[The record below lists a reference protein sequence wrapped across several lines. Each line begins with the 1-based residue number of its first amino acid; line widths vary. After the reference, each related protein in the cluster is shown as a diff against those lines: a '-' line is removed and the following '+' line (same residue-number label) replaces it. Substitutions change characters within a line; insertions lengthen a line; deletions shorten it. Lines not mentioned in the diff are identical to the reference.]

1 MRSLRALW
9 LGYCLAV
16 VCPAVAEPAVAVQQ
30 QMLEAR
36 GLSATELARLA
47 EQLGGEAA
55 AQREAAFHALSE
67 LHAES
72 LPGIA
77 QRLRALKKNRP
88 DAEAEKAAL
97 VAFRHA
103 AGSRRADDT
112 LDIAP
117 GVLAVLGEQR
127 DATTLAMAEPLLYL
141 RSLERMQSREAG
153 LVMAELLVLD
163 EPGVWDA
170 ELRLARERVGLPL
183 LPALLELRSHSDAN
197 VRVFA
202 QAGVHAL
209 GMQEPSAATKLSD
222 PHLVAEVVRAYV
234 QPLDFAAMPVIVR
247 LTAADPLELREAA
260 RFAVARFGKNAIWQ
274 LRQLYEEVK
283 GKSAERSWDAERIA
297 RELYAALDHAARADE
312 ESLLAQGMSR
322 YVAGDLEAMQQLYDR
337 LLAQSPHFEQRAKL
351 APGYAALGEKR
362 LAQDKLEAARDAY
375 QRALRL
381 APTAPD
387 AEASRAE
394 LAYIDAELALSHGV
408 VDLHGYEQA
417 LHHAPK
423 HAAAAQ
429 AKDRLTGERAAR
441 ERRQKRLAA
450 GAAIALLLGLI
461 AILLRGRQARA
472 ELATPGHAKRAS

>member
-1 MRSLRALW
+1 
-9 LGYCLAV
+9 
-16 VCPAVAEPAVAVQQ
+16 
-30 QMLEAR
+30 MLEAR
-36 GLSATELARLA
+36 GLSAAELARLA
-47 EQLGGEAA
+47 DQLGGEAA

-72 LPGIA
+72 LAGIA
-77 QRLRALKKNRP
+77 QRLRALKKSRP

-97 VAFRHA
+97 SAFRHA
-103 AGSRRADDT
+103 AGSRRADDSI
-112 LDIAP
+112 DIAP

-127 DATTLAMAEPLLYL
+127 DATVLAVAEPLLYL

-183 LPALLELRSHSDAN
+183 LPALLELRAHADAN
-197 VRVFA
+197 VRAFA

-209 GMQEPSAATKLSD
+209 GMQEPSTTTKLSD
-222 PHLVAEVVRAYV
+222 PHLVAEVVHAYV
-234 QPLDFAAMPVIVR
+234 QPLDFAAMPLVVR
-247 LTAADPLELREAA
+247 LTGAEPLEVREAA

-312 ESLLAQGMSR
+312 ERLLAQGMSR
-322 YVAGDLEAMQQLYDR
+322 FVAGDLEAMRQLYDR
-337 LLAQSPHFEQRAKL
+337 LLAQSPHFDQRAKL
-351 APGYAALGEKR
+351 APGYAALGEKL
-362 LAQDKLEAARDAY
+362 LAEDKLEPARDAY

-387 AEASRAE
+387 AEALRAE

-408 VDLHGYEQA
+408 VDLHGYEEA
-417 LHHAPK
+417 LRHAPK
-423 HAAAAQ
+423 HAAATA
-429 AKDRLTGERAAR
+429 ARDRLTGERAAR
-441 ERRQKRLAA
+441 ERKQRRLAA

-461 AILLRGRQARA
+461 AILLRGRQTRA
-472 ELATPGHAKRAS
+472 EPVAPEHAKRAS